1 VIWLVL
7 CYNLCY
13 KSSMTTTVK
22 ITAIGNSFGVIIP
35 KEMLAHFHLQKGD
48 EVHLDIDSKG
58 IFMQPFDEDY
68 ARQLELAERIMREDR
83 DVLRLLAQ

>member
-1 VIWLVL
+1 
-7 CYNLCY
+7 
-13 KSSMTTTVK
+13 MTTTVK

-48 EVHLDIDSKG
+48 EVHLDLTSDG
-58 IFMQPFDEDY
+58 IHLAPFDEDY
-68 ARQLELAERIMREDR
+68 IRQMELAERIMREDR